1 MIGIFGGTFD
11 PIHNGHVS
19 VIENFQDLIG
29 FDELIVLPNGNPPHK
44 EKSTHGKDK
53 FEMVKLAL
61 DNFQDL
67 KIDNRE
73 INEVTPSYAYLT
85 SQELQKENPEATL
98 VWIMGTDSFMKIDSW
113 YCYEEFINSTNFLIL
128 QRPECEIEEKS
139 VADDLLKSRKVSSFE
154 EVRNNKGKIFLLKI
168 KPIKITST
176 YIREMISRDEDVT
189 SLLNPAVYEY
199 IKQNNLY
206 KDING

>member
-73 INEVTPSYAYLT
+73 IIDATVNGDCHIFPKIPLEEVVESGSYEALASKKIVTP
-85 SQELQKENPEATL
+85 P
-98 VWIMGTDSFMKIDSW
+98 DS
-113 YCYEEFINSTNFLIL
+113 
-128 QRPECEIEEKS
+128 
-139 VADDLLKSRKVSSFE
+139 SR
-154 EVRNNKGKIFLLKI
+154 
-168 KPIKITST
+168 
-176 YIREMISRDEDVT
+176 
-189 SLLNPAVYEY
+189 
-199 IKQNNLY
+199 
-206 KDING
+206 